1 VLVEALRD
9 QVIYLKEQLY
19 IRTEELSE
27 HRRLLAGLIEG
38 VTELEAPDEPLAAP
52 SQSGEEAAQE
62 PEKAAPNSSSPPRLD
77 SAEAK
82 NGSQRPLVAK
92 TVRLNFRVA

>member
-62 PEKAAPNSSSPPRLD
+62 PEKAAPN
-77 SAEAK
+77 
-82 NGSQRPLVAK
+82 LVFPGL
-92 TVRLNFRVA
+92 TVRRLRTAHRGPWWRRLFG

>member
-62 PEKAAPNSSSPPRLD
+62 PEKAAPNSSPPRLD

>member
-62 PEKAAPNSSSPPRLD
+62 PEKAAPNSVLPPGL
-77 SAEAK
+77 
-82 NGSQRPLVAK
+82 
-92 TVRLNFRVA
+92 TVRRLRTAHRGPWWRRLFG

>member
-62 PEKAAPNSSSPPRLD
+62 PEKAAPNSSPPGL
-77 SAEAK
+77 
-82 NGSQRPLVAK
+82 
-92 TVRLNFRVA
+92 TVRRLRTAHRGPWWRRLFG

>member
-1 VLVEALRD
+1 MLVEALRD
-9 QVIYLKEQLY
+9 QVIYLKEQLD

-27 HRRLLAGLIEG
+27 HRRLLAGLIER

-62 PEKAAPNSSSPPRLD
+62 PEEAAPN
-77 SAEAK
+77 
-82 NGSQRPLVAK
+82 LVPGL
-92 TVRLNFRVA
+92 TVRRLRTAHGGPWWRRLFG